1 VDMTPIVAAKQA
13 HCRTDFPEKQVS
25 SLHAQSIDHG
35 IFTVKAS
42 ELPNQVVVD
51 AVHGDRGA

>member
-1 VDMTPIVAAKQA
+1 MTPIVAAKQA